1 MPQEGKAYVHAA
13 LALYYA
19 GAKLSEDNL
28 KKVVESLGLQADDA
42 KVKMLVASISEL
54 KLDEVLKN
62 AAVAVSAPVSAPVS
76 AAPAEAAEKKEE
88 KKEEENKEVDVS
100 EGLSGLFGM

>member
-62 AAVAVSAPVSAPVS
+62 AAVAVSAPVSA
-76 AAPAEAAEKKEE
+76 APAEAAEKKEE